1 MWRSSPFSPHALKP
15 MREANPTT
23 ALPPSGKKA
32 ILTLSPFFSIL
43 QLIHF
48 TPKPL
53 PCFFRVVTVFFRF
66 IVNWEDAGEDTIISK
81 VQHTSCISTNFVE
94 TTTVNPF

>member
-43 QLIHF
+43 RLFF

-53 PCFFRVVTVFFRF
+53 SIAFS
-66 IVNWEDAGEDTIISK
+66 E
-81 VQHTSCISTNFVE
+81 
-94 TTTVNPF
+94 